1 MKNNWQEVKLDN
13 VCELIAGFA
22 FKSKDFG
29 AYPDKVVK
37 ITNIEPPFVNMTN
50 LVGVDLSK
58 YNRNNLAKFIVKRG
72 DYVLAMTGATIGKL
86 GRISNDDIAYI
97 NQRVLK
103 FKPNDGVDKD
113 FLFFILSESNFSQ
126 YILNHIDSESAQANI
141 SAKTIGQYEFELPP
155 LDAQKRISAVLGSL
169 DNKIELNNKINQ
181 NLDWEDYFSICRKI
195 IKLEKENQ
203 NLEAQAQAIFKSW
216 FVDFEPFKN
225 GKFIDSE
232 LGKIPEGWRVE
243 RLGAVCECVLGGTPS
258 RSRKEYWEGN
268 IPWINSGKTNEF
280 RVISPS
286 EFISAEGLKKSATKL
301 LPKKTTILAITGAT
315 LGQVSLL
322 EIDACANQSVVG
334 ILENNL
340 LPYEYIYMYVSHNI
354 EKIISHQTGGAQ
366 QHINKDNIKNFHII
380 LPPQC
385 ELKRYTNAVE
395 NLYSEITNLV
405 FQSRRLSQ
413 LRDTLLPKLMS
424 GEIDVSDVS
433 V

>member
-1 MKNNWQEVKLDN
+1 MKNWERKILSDVCKLSSDRININKLSVKNYISTENLLQNKGGKVDASALPSAGQVVAFSPKMTLVSN
-13 VCELIAGFA
+13 IRPYFRKIYFSDSYGGCSNDVLAFIAKEGVSEKWLYYLLSQDA
-22 FKSKDFG
+22 FFDYVMSG
-29 AYPDKVVK
+29 AKGTKMPRGDKTQ
-37 ITNIEPPFVNMTN
+37 IMNFPLYLPPFPEQ
-50 LVGVDLSK
+50 
-58 YNRNNLAKFIVKRG
+58 VKM
-72 DYVLAMTGATIGKL
+72 AH
-86 GRISNDDIAYI
+86 
-97 NQRVLK
+97 
-103 FKPNDGVDKD
+103 
-113 FLFFILSESNFSQ
+113 ILDA
-126 YILNHIDSESAQANI
+126 IDEKI
-141 SAKTIGQYEFELPP
+141 SA
-155 LDAQKRISAVLGSL
+155 S
-169 DNKIELNNKINQ
+169 NKINQ

-225 GKFIDSE
+225 GKFVDSE

-424 GEIDVSDVS
+424 GEIDVSDVA

>member
-1 MKNNWQEVKLDN
+1 MKKEWQIVKLKDLTIN
-13 VCELIAGFA
+13 GKGEYGIGAPAVTYSSDLYTYLRITDITDDGVIDKTSLKSVNHKDASNYLLKENDIVFARTGGSTGRSYFYDKNDGDLVFAGFLIK
-22 FKSKDFG
+22 FSLDPLKLNTKYMKYFTMSDNYKGWVKSFNTG
-29 AYPDKVVK
+29 S
-37 ITNIEPPFVNMTN
+37 TRGNINAQTYGNLDVILPSRKQQDL
-50 LVGVDLSK
+50 LVGVLS
-58 YNRNNLAKFIVKRG
+58 
-72 DYVLAMTGATIGKL
+72 
-86 GRISNDDIAYI
+86 
-97 NQRVLK
+97 
-103 FKPNDGVDKD
+103 
-113 FLFFILSESNFSQ
+113 
-126 YILNHIDSESAQANI
+126 
-141 SAKTIGQYEFELPP
+141 
-155 LDAQKRISAVLGSL
+155 SL
-169 DNKIELNNKINQ
+169 DDKIELNNKINQ
-181 NLDWEDYFSICRKI
+181 NLES
-195 IKLEKENQ
+195 
-203 NLEAQAQAIFKSW
+203 QAQAIFKSW

-243 RLGAVCECVLGGTPS
+243 KLGAVCECVLGGTPS

-413 LRDTLLPKLMS
+413 LRDTLLPKLIS
-424 GEIDVSDVS
+424 GEIDVSDVA